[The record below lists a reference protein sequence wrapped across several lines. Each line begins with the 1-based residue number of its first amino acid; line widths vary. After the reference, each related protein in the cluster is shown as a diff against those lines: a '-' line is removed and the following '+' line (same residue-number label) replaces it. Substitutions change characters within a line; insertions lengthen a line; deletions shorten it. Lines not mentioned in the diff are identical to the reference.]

1 MRLWRHTALST
12 GDLTPAPPQGIQ
24 ASRLGALF
32 WPLVATLSD
41 EHGWPR
47 SLWAGHRWNRH
58 LHFADRADLSD
69 LRPVHRSSA
78 VSNPAGG
85 TEKFAAH
92 MALLRD
98 IQTIVPSTCHPLKL
112 SSARRLADAS
122 WREHFSLGR
131 PCCGHR

>member
-47 SLWAGHRWNRH
+47 SLWAGQRWNRH

-85 TEKFAAH
+85 TGSTAGQAWFLGLASVVCIPPASHRLGFAVT
-92 MALLRD
+92 R
-98 IQTIVPSTCHPLKL
+98 
-112 SSARRLADAS
+112 
-122 WREHFSLGR
+122 
-131 PCCGHR
+131 

>member
-1 MRLWRHTALST
+1 
-12 GDLTPAPPQGIQ
+12 
-24 ASRLGALF
+24 
-32 WPLVATLSD
+32 VATLSD

-69 LRPVHRSSA
+69 LRPVRSSSA
-78 VSNPAGG
+78 LFNPAGG

-112 SSARRLADAS
+112 SSARRVAGA
-122 WREHFSLGR
+122 SLGGTFCFWR
-131 PCCGHR
+131 ACLG